1 MCRTFLRHSIEV
13 PIPQIEHTDPQLEVL
28 NDKWVTK
35 MVTDKL
41 YCVYLFIELGTVGWR
56 VI

>member
-41 YCVYLFIELGTVGWR
+41 YCVYFFIELGTVG
-56 VI
+56 